1 MSSGREKE
9 AADENRI
16 EDVRAALSHKK
27 ISCARV
33 PKLNASLVILFTLGG
48 HKNEWPLK
56 IQLCARMSTLH
67 R

>member
-27 ISCARV
+27 SHA
-33 PKLNASLVILFTLGG
+33 LASPNSTRLLSSFSLWVAT
-48 HKNEWPLK
+48 K
-56 IQLCARMSTLH
+56 MSGL
-67 R
+67 